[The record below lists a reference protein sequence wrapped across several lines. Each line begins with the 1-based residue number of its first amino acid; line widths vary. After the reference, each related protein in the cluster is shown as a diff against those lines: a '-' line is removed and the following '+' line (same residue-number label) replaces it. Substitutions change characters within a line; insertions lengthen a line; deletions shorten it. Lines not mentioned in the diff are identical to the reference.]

1 MKRLI
6 QLTNSSIGAVA
17 IGTNVPLGIADIN
30 CSCQNCPS
38 VYDVVSSNADVI
50 KVGKSGYYSVKY
62 FASVVAA
69 AAGTLTLSLT
79 VNGTTV
85 YTFSQTAVEG
95 ETISIAFERCVYFAN
110 NCNAIPNALPGYLAF
125 ALDGIAITGGVST
138 TIVEG

>member
-1 MKRLI
+1 MRKLI

-17 IGTNVPLGIADIN
+17 VDANMPLGVADIN

-38 VYDVVSSNADVI
+38 AFDVVSSNADVVRI
-50 KVGKSGYYSVKY
+50 GRSGYYCVKY

-79 VNGTTV
+79 VGGTEV

-95 ETISIAFERCVYFAN
+95 ETVSIAFERYIYLAN
-110 NCNAIPNALPGYLAF
+110 NCNVLPNALPAYVAF
-125 ALDGIAITGGVST
+125 KLGGVALTSGVST
-138 TIVEG
+138 AIVEG